1 MSNFKPP
8 LSFDELHAIGERNRT
23 NADVKALLWEIK
35 RLHAVV
41 SRAHQIYR
49 SNGSIPQFLNEAL
62 WNEIKDDPVV
72 KAWEDLNKPKVEPGD
87 DDD

>member
-8 LSFDELHAIGERNRT
+8 LSYEELHAIGERNRA

-41 SRAHQIYR
+41 LRMRQVVQ
-49 SNGSIPQFLNEAL
+49 SNGQIPSFLVDTIRE
-62 WNEIKDDPVV
+62 EIKDDPIV
-72 KAWEDLNKPKVEPGD
+72 KQFDELDKPKIEPGD
-87 DDD
+87 DD